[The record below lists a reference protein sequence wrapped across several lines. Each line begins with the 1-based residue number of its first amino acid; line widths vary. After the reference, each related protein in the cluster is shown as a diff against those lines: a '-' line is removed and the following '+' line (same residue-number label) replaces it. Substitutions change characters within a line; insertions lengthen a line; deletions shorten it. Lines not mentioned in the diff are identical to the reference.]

1 MVINRKYTV
10 INIYNF
16 FHENFGRFMMVI
28 TMEMSS
34 QSATYICLKDIIY
47 EKNESN
53 LNLMQ
58 FKCLIY

>member
-1 MVINRKYTV
+1 
-10 INIYNF
+10 
-16 FHENFGRFMMVI
+16 MMVI

-47 EKNESN
+47 EKKKSN

-58 FKCLIY
+58 FKCLIYWNQNATTA